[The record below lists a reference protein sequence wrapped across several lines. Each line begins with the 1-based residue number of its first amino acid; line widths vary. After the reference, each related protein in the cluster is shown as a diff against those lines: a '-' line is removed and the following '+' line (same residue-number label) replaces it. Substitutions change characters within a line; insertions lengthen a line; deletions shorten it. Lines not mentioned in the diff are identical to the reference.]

1 MTVQFTN
8 FQWEPD
14 ADVCGIAAGMALGDR
29 FLDLVVTFASDGTF
43 VWDVVEA
50 DVLIS
55 GTSDT
60 LEAAKRD
67 CENAAR
73 RIMIRAL

>member
-8 FQWEPD
+8 FHWQPD
-14 ADVCGIAAGMALGDR
+14 ADVCGIAAGMAFGDR
-29 FLDLVVTFASDGTF
+29 FLDLVVTFGGDGTF
-43 VWDVVEA
+43 IWDVVEA
-50 DVLIS
+50 GILAS